1 MLGIHG
7 SVFSPDSVESKGGGW
22 GGAVKLL
29 SCIFLLAS
37 MGFLCASFVAGL
49 GYGQWTVAAVTG
61 LWSLCTGLYAAD
73 AAAATED

>member
-1 MLGIHG
+1 M
-7 SVFSPDSVESKGGGW
+7 
-22 GGAVKLL
+22 KLL
-29 SCIFLLAS
+29 SCIFLVAS

-73 AAAATED
+73 AAAGAED

>member
-1 MLGIHG
+1 MM
-7 SVFSPDSVESKGGGW
+7 ER
-22 GGAVKLL
+22 AVKWL

-49 GYGQWTVAAVTG
+49 GYSQWTVAAVFG

-73 AAAATED
+73 AAAGAQEDQ

>member
-1 MLGIHG
+1 MICDNAIARRMALRCG
-7 SVFSPDSVESKGGGW
+7 
-22 GGAVKLL
+22 VKLL

-73 AAAATED
+73 AAAGAED